1 MTKCWRQSP
10 LLEHLSTQKT
20 NEMKNKAI
28 KNKKPT
34 NQTPLKALIGNPS
47 ITQAIR
53 EVTGVPHIFQAT
65 VQIPAPQEAIE
76 APETVAYKMRVEC
89 YQDCALI
96 HDMLWPYLEA
106 WQEKWETVNID
117 GKGFKGPGVEVRFE
131 LTQGTLSLQNLQS
144 LFHCIAD
151 CHVAEE
157 TVAIE
162 QTYTGERTV
171 LKENRL
177 VVPQIAMIDKMAE
190 KVGSSRRFLQILLR
204 RTESLQAML
213 KDVASSGSLPK
224 MSKEGFIMLLEHKAS
239 GTVSIRRVSAVKGV
253 DDPVQE
259 RHVLLNHAS
268 EFA

>member
-1 MTKCWRQSP
+1 M
-10 LLEHLSTQKT
+10 
-20 NEMKNKAI
+20 
-28 KNKKPT
+28 
-34 NQTPLKALIGNPS
+34 
-47 ITQAIR
+47 
-53 EVTGVPHIFQAT
+53 
-65 VQIPAPQEAIE
+65 
-76 APETVAYKMRVEC
+76 
-89 YQDCALI
+89 
-96 HDMLWPYLEA
+96 
-106 WQEKWETVNID
+106 
-117 GKGFKGPGVEVRFE
+117 
-131 LTQGTLSLQNLQS
+131 
-144 LFHCIAD
+144 
-151 CHVAEE
+151 AEE

-162 QTYTGERTV
+162 QIYTGERTV

-177 VVPQIAMIDKMAE
+177 VVPQIAMIEKIAE